1 MDEERLMGSVNLSVS
16 KQPVDIRD
24 FDCEMLQ
31 RVQKKQSL
39 CKLLEGFFWGN
50 ENRIISEIE
59 FIESWS
65 REYEGIKRIYRT
77 IQ

>member
-1 MDEERLMGSVNLSVS
+1 MGSVNLSVS

-39 CKLLEGFFWGN
+39 CKLLEGFF
-50 ENRIISEIE
+50 
-59 FIESWS
+59 
-65 REYEGIKRIYRT
+65 
-77 IQ
+77 

>member
-1 MDEERLMGSVNLSVS
+1 LGRNSLVKESISALIERLMDEERLMGSVNLSVS

-39 CKLLEGFFWGN
+39 CKLLEGFF
-50 ENRIISEIE
+50 
-59 FIESWS
+59 
-65 REYEGIKRIYRT
+65 
-77 IQ
+77 